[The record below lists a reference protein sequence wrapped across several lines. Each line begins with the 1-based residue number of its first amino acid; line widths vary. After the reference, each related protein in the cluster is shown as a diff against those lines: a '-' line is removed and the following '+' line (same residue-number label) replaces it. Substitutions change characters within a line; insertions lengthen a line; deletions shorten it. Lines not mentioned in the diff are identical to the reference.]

1 MMKLFIFAITILFIS
16 MESDSNSQIFI
27 NSRTVVFIDK
37 HGEFFDSESMSQ
49 KFMISFD
56 DSVFVQKITQTNEET
71 VSKIFFVEQA
81 KDELIGE
88 VVTRFKVKNSNTQ
101 QNEFYVLW
109 QRESGEFSLFQELLN
124 TKNRVFFDPSVRC
137 IH

>member
-1 MMKLFIFAITILFIS
+1 MKLFIFAITILFIS

-109 QRESGEFSLFQELLN
+109 QRESGEFSLFQELLD
-124 TKNRVFFDPSVRC
+124 TKSRVFFYPSVRC

>member
-1 MMKLFIFAITILFIS
+1 MKLFIFAITILFIS

>member
-1 MMKLFIFAITILFIS
+1 

-124 TKNRVFFDPSVRC
+124 TKSRVFFDPSVRC

>member
-124 TKNRVFFDPSVRC
+124 TKSRVFFDPSVRC

>member
-1 MMKLFIFAITILFIS
+1 MKLFIFAITILFIS

-101 QNEFYVLW
+101 QNEFYILW

>member
-1 MMKLFIFAITILFIS
+1 MKLLIFAITILFIG

-37 HGEFFDSESMSQ
+37 NGEFFDSESMNQ

-56 DSVFVQKITQTNEET
+56 DSTFVQKIAQTNEET

-81 KDELIGE
+81 RDELIGE

-109 QRESGEFSLFQELLN
+109 QRESGEFSLFQELPS
-124 TKNRVFFDPSVRC
+124 TKSRIFFDPSVRC

>member
-101 QNEFYVLW
+101 QNEFYILW